1 MTLTPMP
8 IDAASGGING
18 SPKGLSGHGPAP
30 CAGSNPPMTAT
41 LPGQANVSAGVT
53 EPSQAIFPGA
63 ITSPAPLDA
72 PAEDLAALTRPD
84 FPLLSQI
91 ACLGQPLI
99 YLDYAATSQKPRQV
113 LEALQHYY
121 GHDNANVHRGAHQ
134 LSARATEGFEHAREK
149 VAAFVGA
156 ASAREIVYTRN
167 ASEAINLVA
176 RTWGEANLRPGD
188 EVLLSVME
196 HHSNLVPWQLL
207 AARTGCVLRHAGLTE
222 SGELDLED
230 FRSKLTERTRLVS
243 LVQVSNTLGCLNPIA
258 ELAPLVHAAGAL
270 LLVDACQSLPHQRV
284 NVAELGCDFLV
295 GSSHKFCGP
304 TGMGFLWAREALLEA
319 MPPFLGGG
327 EMIQDVELDTST
339 WADLPHKF
347 EAGTPAIGEAIGMGA
362 AIDYLQA
369 IGMDRIHAWE
379 QRLTRRLVTRL
390 QAIEGLTILG
400 PTPEQQPNRAALA
413 AFHVEALHAND
424 IAALLDSS
432 GICIRSGHHCTQPL
446 HRHYG
451 LSGTARASL
460 GFTTT
465 EAEID
470 RFGEELEGTIG
481 FLREHS

>member
-1 MTLTPMP
+1 MTLTPTP
-8 IDAASGGING
+8 IELAGA
-18 SPKGLSGHGPAP
+18 PAP
-30 CAGSNPPMTAT
+30 
-41 LPGQANVSAGVT
+41 
-53 EPSQAIFPGA
+53 
-63 ITSPAPLDA
+63 A
-72 PAEDLAALTRPD
+72 PAADLAALTRPD

-134 LSARATEGFEHAREK
+134 LSARATEHFEAARDA
-149 VAAFVGA
+149 VASFVGA
-156 ASAREIVYTRN
+156 VSSREIVFTRN

-188 EVLLSVME
+188 EVLLTVME

-207 AARTGCVLRHAGLTE
+207 ADRTGCVLRHAGLTD

-230 FRSKLTERTRLVS
+230 LAAKITGRTRLVS
-243 LVQVSNTLGCLNPIA
+243 LVQVSNTLGCLNPI
-258 ELAPLVHAAGAL
+258 ERITPLAHAAGAL
-270 LLVDACQSLPHQRV
+270 VLVDACQSLPHLPV
-284 NVAELGCDFLV
+284 DVAALGCDFLV

-304 TGMGFLWAREALLEA
+304 TGMGFLWGREALLEA

-327 EMIQDVELDTST
+327 EMIQDVYLDHSN

-362 AIDYLQA
+362 AIAYLQG
-369 IGMDRIHAWE
+369 IGLPRIHAWE
-379 QRLTRRLVTRL
+379 QRLTRHLFQRL
-390 QAIEGLTILG
+390 QAIEGLRILG
-400 PTPEQQPNRAALA
+400 PTPEQQPDRAALA
-413 AFHVEALHAND
+413 AFHVEGLHAHD
-424 IAALLDSS
+424 IAALLDSA

-451 LSGTARASL
+451 LSASARASL

-465 EAEID
+465 FEEID
-470 RFGEELEGTIG
+470 RFAEELQSTIG

>member
-1 MTLTPMP
+1 MTLTPTP
-8 IDAASGGING
+8 IDAASASSTNG
-18 SPKGLSGHGPAP
+18 PDAAKLAPVGLEAPDAAVMKAPPVPSIASVAASSETVPSP
-30 CAGSNPPMTAT
+30 
-41 LPGQANVSAGVT
+41 
-53 EPSQAIFPGA
+53 
-63 ITSPAPLDA
+63 
-72 PAEDLAALTRPD
+72 EDLAALTRPD

-156 ASAREIVYTRN
+156 ANAREIVYTRN

-188 EVLLSVME
+188 EVLLTVME

-222 SGELDLED
+222 SGELDLAD
-230 FRSKLTERTRLVS
+230 FRSKLTDRTRLVS

-284 NVAELGCDFLV
+284 NAAELGCDFLV

-327 EMIQDVELDTST
+327 EMIQDVDLDTST

-379 QRLTRRLVTRL
+379 QQLTRRLFARL
-390 QAIEGLTILG
+390 QAIEGLRILG
-400 PTPEQQPNRAALA
+400 PTPEQQPDRAALA
-413 AFHVEALHAND
+413 AFHVEGLHAND

-470 RFGEELEGTIG
+470 RFAEELEGTIG